1 MIAAMT
7 HALTRALRLRLTA
20 AAALSLLA
28 VAACADAPRQAPA
41 PAPRG
46 AGGAAGAIASA
57 FGAALA
63 DASGLSGALGFIVV
77 DLATGETLE
86 ALNPDLGLA
95 PASVAKIAT
104 TLYALAILGPQ
115 HRFETQAVALGPIG
129 AGRLRGDL
137 GLRGGGD
144 PELDSAG
151 LAALARDAAAQAQVV
166 DGAVR
171 VAPGAV
177 IPFIDAEQPPE
188 AAYNPAVAALNLNY
202 NRVRL
207 AWERKGA
214 RLEYALEAHAASYSP
229 AVTSVAL
236 NLAPDD
242 CGCPAFARADG
253 PGETW
258 RVREGAL
265 RGRGSVW
272 LPVQAPEPYAA
283 EVFRAAAAQA
293 GMRFGAAQQAGGTG
307 GGKDG
312 AVIARHLSRPVIEM
326 TADMLRYSTNLTA
339 EALGRAA
346 SAARGA
352 AVGDLAASAAAMNRW
367 IADFAGFAAED
378 GFSLRNH
385 SGLSADARVT
395 PRRMAQVLAAAA
407 RGGDAALFHLLRDHA
422 IDDADARA
430 PKGATVRAKTGT
442 LDFARGLAGYAVT
455 PSGRRL
461 AFAYFANDLDRRAA
475 TLAASGR
482 AGRPAGARAWR
493 NKAVRLERALLRG
506 WLTRF
511 D

>member
-1 MIAAMT
+1 MIGFMKNRFRPVAAV
-7 HALTRALRLRLTA
+7 L
-20 AAALSLLA
+20 LSL
-28 VAACADAPRQAPA
+28 VAATAFADAPGHAPP

-46 AGGAAGAIASA
+46 AAVAQD
-57 FGAALA
+57 GAALA
-63 DASGLSGALGFIVV
+63 AASGLSGAVGFIVV

-95 PASVAKIAT
+95 PASVAKVAT
-104 TLYALAILGPQ
+104 TLYALATLGPQ
-115 HRFETQAVALGPIG
+115 RRFETEAVALGPIE

-151 LAALARDAAAQAQVV
+151 LAALARDAAVQARVV

-171 VAPGAV
+171 ALPGAA
-177 IPFIDAEQPPE
+177 IPFIDADQPPE
-188 AAYNPAVAALNLNY
+188 AAYNPAVGALNLNY

-214 RLEYALEAHAASYSP
+214 RLEYALEAHAARYSP
-229 AVTSVAL
+229 AVTSVTL
-236 NLAPDD
+236 NLEPDD
-242 CGCPAFARADG
+242 CGCPVFERADG
-253 PGETW
+253 PGEAW

-272 LPVQAPEPYAA
+272 LPVQAPGPYAA
-283 EVFRAAAAQA
+283 EVFRVAATDA
-293 GMRFGAAQQAGGTG
+293 GMRIGGASMG
-307 GGKDG
+307 GGGDG
-312 AVIARHLSRPVIEM
+312 AVIARHVSRPVIAM
-326 TADMLRYSTNLTA
+326 AADMLRYSTNLTA

-352 AVGDLAASAAAMNRW
+352 PTGDLAASAAAMNRW
-367 IADFAGFAAED
+367 IADFAGFPAGD
-378 GFSLRNH
+378 GFALRNH
-385 SGLSADARVT
+385 SGLSADSRVT
-395 PRRMAQVLAAAA
+395 PRRMAQVLVAAAA
-407 RGGDAALFHLLRDHA
+407 VASGSGDSGLFDLLRDHP

-430 PKGATVRAKTGT
+430 PKGASVRAKTGT

-455 PSGRRL
+455 PSGRKL

-475 TLAASGR
+475 APGS
-482 AGRPAGARAWR
+482 GRPAGARGWR
-493 NKAVRLERALLRG
+493 NRAVRLERALLRG

>member
-1 MIAAMT
+1 MIGFMKNGF
-7 HALTRALRLRLTA
+7 RSA
-20 AAALSLLA
+20 AAACLSLLA
-28 VAACADAPRQAPA
+28 ATAFAAAPGHAPPSA
-41 PAPRG
+41 PPPAPRG
-46 AGGAAGAIASA
+46 AAVAQDGASR
-57 FGAALA
+57 AA
-63 DASGLSGALGFIVV
+63 ASGLSGAVGFIVV

-86 ALNPDLGLA
+86 ALNPDLGFA

-104 TLYALAILGPQ
+104 TLYALTTLGPQ
-115 HRFETQAVALGPIG
+115 RRFETEAVALGPIE

-151 LAALARDAAAQAQVV
+151 LAALARDAAAQARVV

-171 VAPGAV
+171 ALPGAA
-177 IPFIDAEQPPE
+177 IPFIDADQPPE
-188 AAYNPAVAALNLNY
+188 AAYNPAVGALNLNY

-214 RLEYALEAHAASYSP
+214 RLEYALEAHAARYSP
-229 AVTSVAL
+229 AVTSVTL

-242 CGCPAFARADG
+242 CGCPVFERADG
-253 PGETW
+253 PGEAW

-272 LPVQAPEPYAA
+272 LPVQAPGPYAA
-283 EVFRAAAAQA
+283 EVFRVVATDA
-293 GMRFGAAQQAGGTG
+293 GMRIGGAPKG
-307 GGKDG
+307 GGGEG
-312 AVIARHLSRPVIEM
+312 AVIARHLSRPVIAM
-326 TADMLRYSTNLTA
+326 AADMLRYSTNLTA

-367 IADFAGFAAED
+367 IADFAGFPAGD
-378 GFSLRNH
+378 GFALRNH
-385 SGLSADARVT
+385 SGLSADSRVT
-395 PRRMAQVLAAAA
+395 PRRMAQVLAAAGD
-407 RGGDAALFHLLRDHA
+407 GGLSDLLRDHP
-422 IDDADARA
+422 IDDAGARA
-430 PKGATVRAKTGT
+430 PKGASVRAKTGT

-475 TLAASGR
+475 APGP
-482 AGRPAGARAWR
+482 GRPAGARGWR
-493 NKAVRLERALLRG
+493 NRAVRLERALLRG
-506 WLTRF
+506 WLNRF

>member
-115 HRFETQAVALGPIG
+115 HRFETQAVALGPIE

-214 RLEYALEAHAASYSP
+214 RLEYALEAHAASYRP
-229 AVTSVAL
+229 AVTSVAM

-242 CGCPAFARADG
+242 CGCPVFERADG
-253 PGETW
+253 PGEAW

-272 LPVQAPEPYAA
+272 LPVQAPGPYAA
-283 EVFRAAAAQA
+283 EVFRVAATDA
-293 GMRFGAAQQAGGTG
+293 GMRIGGAPKG
-307 GGKDG
+307 GGGEG
-312 AVIARHLSRPVIEM
+312 AVIAR
-326 TADMLRYSTNLTA
+326 
-339 EALGRAA
+339 
-346 SAARGA
+346 
-352 AVGDLAASAAAMNRW
+352 
-367 IADFAGFAAED
+367 AG
-378 GFSLRNH
+378 
-385 SGLSADARVT
+385 
-395 PRRMAQVLAAAA
+395 P
-407 RGGDAALFHLLRDHA
+407 
-422 IDDADARA
+422 
-430 PKGATVRAKTGT
+430 
-442 LDFARGLAGYAVT
+442 
-455 PSGRRL
+455 
-461 AFAYFANDLDRRAA
+461 
-475 TLAASGR
+475 
-482 AGRPAGARAWR
+482 
-493 NKAVRLERALLRG
+493 
-506 WLTRF
+506 
-511 D
+511 

>member
-1 MIAAMT
+1 MKN
-7 HALTRALRLRLTA
+7 RFRLSA

-28 VAACADAPRQAPA
+28 AAACADGPREAPA

-46 AGGAAGAIASA
+46 AESAAAD
-57 FGAALA
+57 GAALVA
-63 DASGLSGALGFIVV
+63 ASGLSGAIGFIVV

-95 PASVAKIAT
+95 PASVAKVAT
-104 TLYALAILGPQ
+104 TLYALATLGPQ
-115 HRFETQAVALGPIG
+115 HRFETQAVALGPIE

-151 LAALARDAAAQAQVV
+151 LAALARDAAVQARAV

-171 VAPGAV
+171 ALPGGA
-177 IPFIDAEQPPE
+177 IPFIDADQPPE

-207 AWERKGA
+207 AWERKGGK
-214 RLEYALEAHAASYSP
+214 LDYALEAHAAHYSP

-258 RVREGAL
+258 RVREGVL

-283 EVFRAAAAQA
+283 EVFRAAATDA
-293 GMRFGAAQQAGGTG
+293 GMRIGGAVKG
-307 GGKDG
+307 GGEEG
-312 AVIARHLSRPVIEM
+312 AVLARYFSRPVIEM

-352 AVGDLAASAAAMNRW
+352 PTGDLAASAAAMNRW
-367 IADFAGFAAED
+367 IADYAGFPPGD
-378 GFSLRNH
+378 GFALRNH
-385 SGLSADARVT
+385 SGLSTESRVT
-395 PRRMAQVLAAAA
+395 PRRMAQVLAAAHV
-407 RGGDAALFHLLRDHA
+407 GDSGLFDLLRDHA
-422 IDDADARA
+422 IDDAAARA

-442 LDFARGLAGYAVT
+442 LDFARGLAGYAIT
-455 PSGRRL
+455 PSGRKL

-475 TLAASGR
+475 ARGE
-482 AGRPAGARAWR
+482 GRPAGARAWR
-493 NKAVRLERALLRG
+493 NKAVLLERALLRG